1 MERDHFTF
9 IQRLRARAKT
19 PTDMAKVSEVLQKPD
34 ESPANFSE
42 RLYEAFRVYPP
53 FDPEAPENEHMVNA
67 AFVGQAQGDIRQK
80 LQKLEG
86 FTWKNATELLEIAN
100 KVFVN

>member
-19 PTDMAKVSEVLQKPD
+19 PTNMAKVSEVLQKPD
-34 ESPANFSE
+34 ESPANFCE
-42 RLYEAFRVYPP
+42 RLCEAFRVYTP

-67 AFVGQAQGDIRQK
+67 AFVGQAQGDIRK
-80 LQKLEG
+80 NSRN
-86 FTWKNATELLEIAN
+86 WKGSLGKMPLSC
-100 KVFVN
+100 